1 MVNPNVVATRLAK
14 LREYVGYLKTLRK
27 HSFKEFVADPFIRGS
42 VERYLQLAIECCLD
56 LGNHLIADRGLRRAE
71 DYKEV
76 FLILGEAGFIPKPF
90 SRKIAPMGGFRNILV
105 HDYLKVDPRKVY
117 EALHGHLADIERFA
131 RFIAKTLR

>member
-27 HSFKEFVADPFIRGS
+27 RSF
-42 VERYLQLAIECCLD
+42 
-56 LGNHLIADRGLRRAE
+56 
-71 DYKEV
+71 
-76 FLILGEAGFIPKPF
+76 GESGFIPKPF

-117 EALHGHLADIERFA
+117 VALQGHLADIERFA
-131 RFIAKTLR
+131 RLMARTLR